1 MSARTLLYLSF
12 AAFVSTGCGDTAA
25 RPGSAAQNTAPRSG
39 GADDGSAAAAPASR
53 LPGNAN
59 LAADP
64 RDAGRNDATNTRRNR
79 RDRDPNALT
88 ADNQSESRDD
98 LQTAAAIRRS
108 ITKDD
113 SLSTNAHNVKIIARD
128 GTVTLRGPVDSDDEK
143 TTIVNDAKRVARGAR
158 IVDELEVG
166 KTQLK

>member
-1 MSARTLLYLSF
+1 M
-12 AAFVSTGCGDTAA
+12 TGNPD
-25 RPGSAAQNTAPRSG
+25 
-39 GADDGSAAAAPASR
+39 
-53 LPGNAN
+53 
-59 LAADP
+59 LAAEATN
-64 RDAGRNDATNTRRNR
+64 AGDNEATNTRRNR
-79 RDRDPNALT
+79 RDRDSNALT
-88 ADNQSESRDD
+88 ADDQSESRDD
-98 LQTAAAIRRS
+98 VQTAAAIRRT

-143 TTIVNDAKRVARGAR
+143 ATIVNDAKRVARGAK